1 MAYDKALAKYRA
13 AVGLE
18 LRLRGMTYAQIA
30 ETVGFYDKSGARKAI
45 HRLIDERAS
54 MAFEAYR
61 VQRFL
66 DLEDQQRRS
75 WTKALSGDRKA
86 LEKCLGAAEER
97 MALAGRF

>member
-18 LRLRGMTYAQIA
+18 LRLRGMTYAEIA
-30 ETVGFYDKSGARKAI
+30 ETVGFYDKSGARKSI
-45 HRLIDERAS
+45 RRLIDQRAS

-66 DLEDQQRRS
+66 DLEDKQRQS
-75 WTKALSGDRKA
+75 WVQALNGNHEAFTACLKAADERVALSG
-86 LEKCLGAAEER
+86 LG
-97 MALAGRF
+97 

>member
-1 MAYDKALAKYRA
+1 MGYDKTLAMYRA

-30 ETVGFYDKSGARKAI
+30 ETVGFYDKSGARKSI
-45 HRLIDERAS
+45 RRLINQRAS

-66 DLEDQQRRS
+66 DLEDQQRQS
-75 WTKALSGDRKA
+75 WTQALNGNQDA
-86 LEKCLGAAEER
+86 LKSCLTAADER
-97 MALAGRF
+97 VALNGLA